1 MSQNSLNNQTYD
13 ADFIAFR
20 QPASAGTTCF
30 IAANHTDTTNAGS
43 TAQVVAQSTAASGA
57 DAYHVSA
64 LASTRA
70 WCHGIDASDGESLKE
85 ATQAGGSTSPST
97 GTVTR
102 KVTTAG
108 EQTMPLQPAFYAYLS
123 ASDANVTGNGA
134 TYLLGSGNILTIT
147 GQQGTGLATNGVFTA
162 PVQGFYHFEATLFPQ
177 GITPAMTLYDMFFF
191 VNGVNN
197 IYGSR
202 GNLANLAV
210 PGTTDAIINTTVS
223 LFLAAGATVQVA
235 IIVQN
240 GAGNTITMGGGT
252 VGGSVFSTFSGF
264 LVC

>member
-1 MSQNSLNNQTYD
+1 MSQNALNNQTYD

-43 TAQVVAQSTAASGA
+43 TAQVVAQATAASGA
-57 DAYHVSA
+57 DAYHISA

-108 EQTMPLQPAFYAYLS
+108 EQTMPLQPAFEAYKS
-123 ASDANVTGNGA
+123 ADTI
-134 TYLLGSGNILTIT
+134 NILGNNTAVSPIIFDT
-147 GQQGTGLATNGVFTA
+147 ELFDVQGSYNNATGVFTA
-162 PVQGFYHFEATLFPQ
+162 SVTGYYLFSAGV
-177 GITPAMTLYDMFFF
+177 GISSIDTVTHVDGYLALISS
-191 VNGVNN
+191 GASQS
-197 IYGSR
+197 I
-202 GNLANLAV
+202 NLAAASPASIAQASGTSLVWSGSAIMRLAV
-210 PGTTDAIINTTVS
+210 GE
-223 LFLAAGATVQVA
+223 TVQVEVNVGGGLA
-235 IIVQN
+235 TATL
-240 GAGNTITMGGGT
+240 AGN
-252 VGGSVFSTFSGF
+252 SLSTYFRGALLF
-264 LVC
+264 